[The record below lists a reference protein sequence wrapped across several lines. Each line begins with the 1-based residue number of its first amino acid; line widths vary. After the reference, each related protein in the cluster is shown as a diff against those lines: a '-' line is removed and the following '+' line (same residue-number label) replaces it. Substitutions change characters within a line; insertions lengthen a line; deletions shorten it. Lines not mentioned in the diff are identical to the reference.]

1 MTPTFT
7 TPAVTTPA
15 VKTPAAGTSG
25 QQKFLEELIRH
36 GHYLPS
42 GEPGIYGRGM
52 AFEEVRNRFDDL
64 VSRVCAP
71 DKPEMPRFPPIIPR
85 RTLEKAGYLKSFPQ
99 LCGAVFSFAGKEAA
113 ALDLAERASRGD
125 DWSQYLS
132 MTDVVLVPAACYPA
146 YPAMALRGPLPKGGV
161 TLDLGGCHVFRNEP
175 SGDPARLQMFH
186 QREMV
191 RIGEAE
197 EVLAWRERWM
207 ARAQNIFEQSGLS
220 ATLALASDPFFG
232 RGGKLMANNQRE
244 QGLKFEV
251 LVPIASPEPTA
262 VSSFN
267 YHQDHFGSAF
277 GIQLHDGR
285 VANSACLGFGLER
298 ITLALFRAHGLEV
311 RDWPKDV
318 RSRLWPEANGASPR
332 R

>member
-1 MTPTFT
+1 MS
-7 TPAVTTPA
+7 PAVMARVVGTT
-15 VKTPAAGTSG
+15 GE
-25 QQKFLEELIRH
+25 QMFLDELVRH
-36 GHYLPS
+36 GHFLPS
-42 GEPGIYGRGM
+42 GEPGVYGRGM
-52 AFEEVRNRFDDL
+52 VFEEVRNRFDAL
-64 VSRVCAP
+64 VTSVCAA
-71 DKPEMPRFPPIIPR
+71 DKPETPRFPPIIPR

-99 LCGAVFSFAGKEAA
+99 LCGAIYSFAGREGA

-146 YPAMALRGPLPKGGV
+146 YPAMALRGPLPVGGV
-161 TLDLGGCHVFRNEP
+161 TLDLGGSYVFRNEP

-191 RIGEAE
+191 RIGDADD
-197 EVLAWRERWM
+197 VIAWRETWM
-207 ARAQNIFEQSGLS
+207 ARARDIFDQIGLD
-220 ATLALASDPFFG
+220 ATLAVASDPFFG
-232 RGGKLMANNQRE
+232 RGGKLMANNQRQ

-267 YHQDHFGSAF
+267 FHQDHFGSAF
-277 GIQLHDGR
+277 GIQLQDGA

-298 ITLALFRAHGLEV
+298 ITLALFRAHGM
-311 RDWPKDV
+311 DPSGWPKNV
-318 RSRLWPEANGASPR
+318 RNQLWTETPAVSSAR
-332 R
+332 

>member
-1 MTPTFT
+1 MTATVENS
-7 TPAVTTPA
+7 AVE
-15 VKTPAAGTSG
+15 TSE
-25 QQKFLEELIRH
+25 QQKFLGELIRH

-42 GEPGIYGRGM
+42 GEPGVYGRGM
-52 AFEEVRNRFDDL
+52 HFEDVRSGVDEL
-64 VSRVCAP
+64 VTRTGAA
-71 DKPEMPRFPPIIPR
+71 DKPERPRFPPVIPK

-99 LCGAVFSFAGKEAA
+99 LCGAIYSFAGKEAA

-125 DWSQYLS
+125 DWGGHLS
-132 MTDVVLVPAACYPA
+132 MTDMVMVPAACYPA
-146 YPAMALRGPLPKGGV
+146 YPAMAQRGPLPKSGL
-161 TLDLGGCHVFRNEP
+161 TLDLGGCYVFRHEP

-191 RIGEAE
+191 RIGEVE
-197 EVLAWRERWM
+197 DVLAWRETWM
-207 ARAQNIFEQSGLS
+207 TRAKGIFEQICLN
-220 ATLALASDPFFG
+220 ATLDVASDPFFG

-244 QGLKFEV
+244 QRLKFEV
-251 LVPIASPEPTA
+251 LVPIATPEPTA

-267 YHQDHFGSAF
+267 FHQEHFGSAF

-298 ITLALFRAHGLEV
+298 ITLALFHTHGLDA

-318 RSRLWPEANGASPR
+318 RTALWPKGQPER
-332 R
+332 W